1 MSRGDYVHPSQ
12 QPIDFPLQNGID
24 TFLCIKE
31 HETFFI
37 WKFKKRLNLRDYSRS
52 LSNFSNSRKVHVPLI
67 PGLPQSQEY
76 RKNGKQF
83 LFISYSYK
91 DTFLLSLPFL
101 RFWGLALSLPY
112 SYLDLHSLV
121 TFVHTLKEL
130 LRAAV
135 NRAFHMLLLI
145 SNNLK

>member
-1 MSRGDYVHPSQ
+1 MSILASGPLTFPSRMGLI
-12 QPIDFPLQNGID
+12 PSSALENMR
-24 TFLCIKE
+24 L
-31 HETFFI
+31 FFI
-37 WKFKKRLNLRDYSRS
+37 WKFKKRLNLSDYSRS

-76 RKNGKQF
+76 RKDGKQF
-83 LFISYSYK
+83 FFISYSHK

-101 RFWGLALSLPY
+101 RFWGLAPSLPY

-121 TFVHTLKEL
+121 TFVHISREL
-130 LRAAV
+130 LKAAV